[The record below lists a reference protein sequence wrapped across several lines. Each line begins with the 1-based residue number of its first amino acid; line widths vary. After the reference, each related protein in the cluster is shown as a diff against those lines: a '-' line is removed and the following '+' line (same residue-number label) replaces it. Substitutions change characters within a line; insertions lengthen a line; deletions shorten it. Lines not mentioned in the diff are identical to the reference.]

1 MREMLF
7 SLIGITLLQ
16 SLLLLIAK
24 DDWQRKVLN
33 LIAGTAM
40 ASVLIAGITGFDYRT
55 YASSLQQEKTEI
67 AWDVDQVKKDADS
80 LRRRYIESE
89 CKEYILESASQMRI
103 ELTDVQVALD
113 WNTEG
118 FWYPVHAELRVKNQN
133 VDFQPKKQFSIFIW
147 ILERMI
153 GFLGL
158 MQVQL
163 QHLQITIKSNIR
175 LFLLFQM
182 LPLYFYHVFF

>member
-7 SLIGITLLQ
+7 SLIGITMLQ

-89 CKEYILESASQMRI
+89 CKEYILESASRMQI
-103 ELTDVQVALD
+103 ELSDVQIVLE
-113 WNTEG
+113 WNTDG
-118 FWYPVHAELRVKNQN
+118 YWYPIHTEITVLNQN
-133 VDFQPKKQFSIFIW
+133 
-147 ILERMI
+147 
-153 GFLGL
+153 G
-158 MQVQL
+158 
-163 QHLQITIKSNIR
+163 N
-175 LFLLFQM
+175 
-182 LPLYFYHVFF
+182 LPLLKRLLESEFGIPIDEQVWRMDDE